1 MAAGRNLKVDEQQ
14 GAIEQ
19 PRQRFFPEAFNAS
32 RCSLRTKMCFSED
45 PMHGEYKTPGGK
57 LVAVDLEVE
66 DGNLRNV
73 TVSGDFFLYPEEAL
87 STITGALEGLPV
99 ELSESEIAEQVRMAM
114 PRDAELLGSSPEAIG
129 AAVRRAL
136 AGDPEDR
143 P

>member
-1 MAAGRNLKVDEQQ
+1 
-14 GAIEQ
+14 
-19 PRQRFFPEAFNAS
+19 
-32 RCSLRTKMCFSED
+32 
-45 PMHGEYKTPGGK
+45 MHGEYKTPGGK

-143 P
+143 L